1 MITQIK
7 NLNGDNKILFQDVII
22 NNYYQVYAKG
32 RLDDK
37 IKIELVKQIK
47 NIIAY
52 DLDKI
57 DMLVVK
63 LGKENCPT
71 STFFFSQDMYDSEVI
86 SNSYSMLQSILN
98 DKEYKISLS
107 FGKIGD

>member
-7 NLNGDNKILFQDVII
+7 NLNGDNKTLFQDVII
-22 NNYYQVYAKG
+22 KNYYEVYAKG

-37 IKIELVKQIK
+37 IKIELIKQIK
-47 NIIAY
+47 NVVAY

-57 DMLVVK
+57 DMLIVK
-63 LGKENCPT
+63 LEKDNCPT
-71 STFFFSQDMYDSEVI
+71 STFFFSQDMYDNEVI
-86 SNSYSMLQSILN
+86 MNTYAMLQSILN

-107 FGKIGD
+107 FERIGD

>member
-7 NLNGDNKILFQDVII
+7 HLTGDNRILFQDVII

-37 IKIELVKQIK
+37 IKIELIKQIK

-63 LGKENCPT
+63 LEKENCPT
-71 STFFFSQDMYDSEVI
+71 STFFFSQDMYDSEIVM
-86 SNSYSMLQSILN
+86 NSYSMLQSVLN
-98 DKEYKISLS
+98 DKDYKISLS
-107 FGKIGD
+107 FEKVGD

>member
-7 NLNGDNKILFQDVII
+7 YLTGDNKILFQDVII
-22 NNYYQVYAKG
+22 NNYYQVYTKG

-37 IKIELVKQIK
+37 IKIELIKQIK
-47 NIIAY
+47 NILAY

-57 DMLVVK
+57 DMLIVK
-63 LGKENCPT
+63 LEKDNCPT
-71 STFFFSQDMYDSEVI
+71 STFFFSQDMYDNEIVM
-86 SNSYSMLQSILN
+86 NSYSMLQSILN

-107 FGKIGD
+107 FERVSD

>member
-7 NLNGDNKILFQDVII
+7 NLNGDNRILFQDVII

-37 IKIELVKQIK
+37 IKIELIKQIK
-47 NIIAY
+47 NIVAY

-57 DMLVVK
+57 DMLIVK
-63 LGKENCPT
+63 LEKDNCPT
-71 STFFFSQDMYDSEVI
+71 STFFFSQDMYDNEIVM
-86 SNSYSMLQSILN
+86 NTYAMLQSILN

-107 FGKIGD
+107 FERIGD

>member
-7 NLNGDNKILFQDVII
+7 HLTGDNRTLFQDVII
-22 NNYYQVYAKG
+22 NNCYQVYAKG

-37 IKIELVKQIK
+37 IKIELIKQIK

-52 DLDKI
+52 ELDKI
-57 DMLVVK
+57 DMLIVK
-63 LGKENCPT
+63 LEKDNCPT
-71 STFFFSQDMYDSEVI
+71 STFFFSQDMYDNEVI
-86 SNSYSMLQSILN
+86 MNTYAMLQSILN

-107 FGKIGD
+107 FERIGD

>member
-7 NLNGDNKILFQDVII
+7 HLTGDNKTLFQDVII

-37 IKIELVKQIK
+37 IKIELIKQIK

-57 DMLVVK
+57 DMLIVK
-63 LGKENCPT
+63 LEKENCPT
-71 STFFFSQDMYDSEVI
+71 TTFFFSKDMYDNEVI
-86 SNSYSMLQSILN
+86 MNGYAMLQSILN

-107 FGKIGD
+107 FERVSD